1 MHLTIGINHRQHHQP
16 LHPFKSM
23 NLPMFQ
29 LQSLRVILALCVANV
44 NRWQQQLGLSQD
56 SCDQIDQYVANS
68 KIGDHDYL
76 VVSLSSERQNLVIF
90 WLSINTVH
98 FFIKVSSNQAIQASL
113 FHPFIQN
120 QPWNDL

>member
-1 MHLTIGINHRQHHQP
+1 M
-16 LHPFKSM
+16 
-23 NLPMFQ
+23 
-29 LQSLRVILALCVANV
+29 CANV

-120 QPWNDL
+120 QPWSDL